1 MFPTSDYRH
10 PIATPCYLFLH
21 HIISQGRVKTRSDIA
36 SGLFICTLFLDQQEL
51 SKKVLPSVM
60 NFLHGICYLGV
71 KKSLIETL
79 KPLPPFKKMDSVL
92 VFEKEFKMSKKAD
105 LQLKA
110 QDFLEQE
117 INDEFKVRALN
128 LALNLMTDY
137 IQLYD
142 EQVNFNKSQSDK
154 FQILIKL
161 F

>member
-1 MFPTSDYRH
+1 M
-10 PIATPCYLFLH
+10 
-21 HIISQGRVKTRSDIA
+21 KTRSDIA

-117 INDEFKVRALN
+117 ICDFRRGFTMLCYNAQFLEKKETYLSELPQTLKKFEKFIGENKWSTGESFTWVDLFF
-128 LALNLMTDY
+128 
-137 IQLYD
+137 YD
-142 EQVNFNKSQSDK
+142 V
-154 FQILIKL
+154 L